1 VFLGSVNVRIITVL
15 KILAGNKNL
24 KGVLNMT
31 KTTLKVIGM
40 SCAHCVSKVE
50 KALQELQGVEMAK
63 VNMKKEK
70 AKVKDDEI
78 VQTKHNRKINECN
91 KSLKRLLHMNKSTI
105 KMIGMICAHCV
116 SKVKKPLQELQGV
129 EMAKVN
135 LKKET
140 AKVKY
145 DDIVQTENNF
155 MSAIEE
161 AGYKAQRME

>member
-1 VFLGSVNVRIITVL
+1 
-15 KILAGNKNL
+15 
-24 KGVLNMT
+24 MT

-50 KALQELQGVEMAK
+50 KALQELQGVEK
-63 VNMKKEK
+63 
-70 AKVKDDEI
+70 
-78 VQTKHNRKINECN
+78 
-91 KSLKRLLHMNKSTI
+91 
-105 KMIGMICAHCV
+105 
-116 SKVKKPLQELQGV
+116 
-129 EMAKVN
+129 AKVN

-145 DDIVQTENNF
+145 DDTVQTENNF